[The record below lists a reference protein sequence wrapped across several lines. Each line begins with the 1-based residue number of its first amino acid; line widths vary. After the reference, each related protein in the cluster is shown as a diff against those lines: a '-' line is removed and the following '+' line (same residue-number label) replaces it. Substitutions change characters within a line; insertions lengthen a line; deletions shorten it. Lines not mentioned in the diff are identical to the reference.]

1 VKKYALRI
9 VLAVVLVGAGII
21 AGVNW
26 PTTLEAES
34 NATVPGSADDP
45 VVTKSYVD
53 EQIAKAGGGSGS
65 SGGSQQPETGGT
77 SAKLEVV
84 SVPAGKTLIAN
95 EGTEVVVRAGKAVVY
110 TTDSNGVADLT
121 DGKDL
126 TNGKAIPA
134 NHHMLFPRAGRGVTT
149 AAGYTKSLTLLVRGS
164 YVIQ

>member
-1 VKKYALRI
+1 MKKYALRI

-34 NATVPGSADDP
+34 NAAVPGSADDP

-53 EQIAKAGGGSGS
+53 EQIAKAGSGS
-65 SGGSQQPETGGT
+65 NGGGTTQPETGSA

-84 SVPAGKTLIAN
+84 SVPNGKILIAN
-95 EGTEVVVRAGKAVVY
+95 EGTEVVVRSGKAVVY
-110 TTDSNGVADLT
+110 STDANGIADLT

-126 TNGKAIPA
+126 TNGKSITA
-134 NHHMLFPRAGRGVTT
+134 NHHILFPRAGRGITT
-149 AAGYTKSLTLLVRGS
+149 APTYKGSLTVLVRGS

>member
-1 VKKYALRI
+1 LKKYALRI
-9 VLAVVLVGAGII
+9 VLAVVLVGAGLI

-26 PTTLEAES
+26 QTTLEAES
-34 NATVPGSADDP
+34 NATVPGSVDDP

-53 EQIAKAGGGSGS
+53 EQIAKAGSGTGGGTT
-65 SGGSQQPETGGT
+65 QPETGGT

-84 SVPAGKTLIAN
+84 AVPAGKVLIAS

-110 TTDSNGVADLT
+110 STDANGIADLT

-126 TNGKAIPA
+126 TNGKAIIA

-149 AAGYTKSLTLLVRGS
+149 APGYTKSLTLLVRGS

>member
-1 VKKYALRI
+1 MKKYALRI
-9 VLAVVLVGAGII
+9 VLTVVLVGAGII

-34 NATVPGSADDP
+34 NAAVPGSADDP

-53 EQIAKAGGGSGS
+53 EQIAKAGG
-65 SGGSQQPETGGT
+65 SGGGTTQPETGGG

-84 SVPAGKTLIAN
+84 SVPNGKTLIAN
-95 EGTEVVVRAGKAVVY
+95 EGTEVVVRAGKAIVY
-110 TTDSNGVADLT
+110 TTDSNGIADLT

-126 TNGKAIPA
+126 TNGKSIPA
-134 NHHMLFPRAGRGVTT
+134 NHHILFPRAGRGVTT
-149 AAGYTKSLTLLVRGS
+149 DPSYTKSLTLLVRGS